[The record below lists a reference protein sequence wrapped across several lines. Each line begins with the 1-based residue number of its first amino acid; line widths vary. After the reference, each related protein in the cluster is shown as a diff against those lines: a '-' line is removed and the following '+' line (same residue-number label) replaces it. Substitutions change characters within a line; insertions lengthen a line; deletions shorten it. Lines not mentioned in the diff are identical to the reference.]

1 MVSSGVSSF
10 QEKFKAWDR
19 DFGWTYRTALLLAL
33 LVTLA
38 ALPIWIFAH
47 GRIPL
52 TTSAGQVDAA
62 QNGQVSPKSAE
73 PADELGSTNLY
84 PYSVIPGGAHSRAEL
99 LRAMENDPIVAGH
112 YANFDARKTRVIYL
126 DHAQLAYVSYRIGAQ
141 IFWTRKALTIPAG
154 ESLLTDGKST
164 ARTRCGN
171 RLSFVPVAPLSKF
184 EPPATA
190 MEAAPDLRKYALSEP
205 NLPIGAPIWPPPAVP
220 VTASA
225 PPDGGAPTFGGPLPE
240 PFPAPYFPI
249 LGVVAPGTPLG
260 PPVPTPEPSSTALL
274 CMGLA
279 MLTFA
284 SVMIASRRKH
294 SVAAAADSTSPK

>member
-1 MVSSGVSSF
+1 VSSF
-10 QEKFKAWDR
+10 REKFKAWDR

-33 LVTLA
+33 LVTLV

-47 GRIPL
+47 GRPPL
-52 TTSAGQVDAA
+52 TTPAGQVDAA
-62 QNGQVSPKSAE
+62 QNGQVSPKSAG
-73 PADELGSTNLY
+73 PTDELRSTNLY
-84 PYSVIPGGAHSRAEL
+84 PYSVIPGGAHSRTEL
-99 LRAMENDPIVAGH
+99 LRAIANDPIVAGH
-112 YANFDARKTRVIYL
+112 YANFDARKTRVIHL

-154 ESLLTDGKST
+154 ETLLTDGKST

-171 RLSFVPVAPLSKF
+171 RLSFVPVVPVSRF

-190 MEAAPDLRKYALSEP
+190 MDAAPDLHKYALVSEP
-205 NLPIGAPIWPPPAVP
+205 NLPTGAPIWPAPPMP
-220 VTASA
+220 VTESA
-225 PPDGGAPTFGGPLPE
+225 PPDGGAPTPGGPLPE

-249 LGVVAPGTPLG
+249 LGVVTPGTPLG
-260 PPVPTPEPSSTALL
+260 PPVPTPEPSSAALL

-284 SVMIASRRKH
+284 SVTIASRRKR
-294 SVAAAADSTSPK
+294 SVAIAADSTSPK